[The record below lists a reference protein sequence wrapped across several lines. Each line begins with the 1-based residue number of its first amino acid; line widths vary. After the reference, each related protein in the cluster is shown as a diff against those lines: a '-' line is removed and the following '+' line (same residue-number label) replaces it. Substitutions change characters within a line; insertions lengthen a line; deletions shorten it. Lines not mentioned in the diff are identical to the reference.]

1 MMETDFRHTLRAQT
15 RVEHDRLDQMIT
27 TLDIA
32 QLADFKVFLKLHHSC
47 FVVMWSR
54 AADQG
59 RSNSALSGMID
70 CLAADLEIVSE
81 SRHPVKLPLPAA
93 LDPLAIDYM
102 VAGSRLGSVILR
114 KRWQTS
120 TDPCVQRAN
129 TYFGQPVDPTL
140 WPEICRALSAV
151 PMGSARADAI
161 VKDTKTQFQLF
172 AAAFAKI
179 ANPESA
185 LA

>member
-15 RVEHDRLDQMIT
+15 RVENDRLDQMIT

-70 CLAADLEIVSE
+70 CLAADLEIC
-81 SRHPVKLPLPAA
+81 
-93 LDPLAIDYM
+93 
-102 VAGSRLGSVILR
+102 LGEPPS
-114 KRWQTS
+114 
-120 TDPCVQRAN
+120 
-129 TYFGQPVDPTL
+129 GQ
-140 WPEICRALSAV
+140 
-151 PMGSARADAI
+151 
-161 VKDTKTQFQLF
+161 
-172 AAAFAKI
+172 AAASRGLGPFGD
-179 ANPESA
+179 
-185 LA
+185 